1 MRSVYSE
8 KSQELLLAIL
18 RAELTGVE
26 LLDKQKSELTE
37 GILPEL
43 FKLADRHSLAH
54 IVADY
59 VIGQGVVKSEKVLEK
74 LKQNQIKAV
83 FHNEQMKHTLDLICE
98 TFEKQGIM
106 YIPLKGSVLKEFYP
120 KDGMRTSCDIDV
132 LIKEN
137 DIDVSVKALQKQG
150 FTVVKRNYHDV
161 SLLSESKIL
170 LELHFNVKENH
181 ENLDLVLK
189 DAWEYAEL
197 EAGHR
202 YKFSDEFFQF
212 HILSHMA
219 HHFMGGGC
227 GLRSLMDLWVMKHKM
242 GLDYLKAED
251 LLKKA
256 GIFKFAEQVS
266 RLSDV
271 CFGNAP
277 HDKYTESML
286 AFIVNGGVFGNVEN
300 RAKYDKAQGEGSV
313 KFIFR
318 RIFPSREVLQKRYT
332 VLEKAP
338 FLLPVFWLRRIARN
352 IFKGNTERY
361 IEEAKSYSSADYGEV
376 NDIEN
381 LRKFLEL

>member
-1 MRSVYSE
+1 M
-8 KSQELLLAIL
+8 AIL
-18 RAELTGVE
+18 CAELTGVE
-26 LLDKQKSELTE
+26 LSDKQKAELTE
-37 GILPEL
+37 DCLPEL
-43 FKLADRHSLAH
+43 FKLADRHDLAH
-54 IVADY
+54 ILAGY
-59 VIGQGVVKSEKVLEK
+59 ITAHETINNAQLLEK
-74 LKQNQIKAV
+74 IKQNEIKSA
-83 FHNEQMKHTLDLICE
+83 FHNEQMKYTLDLICE
-98 TFEKQGIM
+98 TLEQQGIA
-106 YIPLKGSVLKEFYP
+106 YIPLKGSVLKPFYP

-137 DIDVSVKALQKQG
+137 DIDASVKALQNQG
-150 FTVVKRNYHDV
+150 FTVLKCNFHDV

-202 YKFSDEFFQF
+202 YKFSDEFFVF

-242 GLDYLKAED
+242 GLDYLIAEN

-266 RLSDV
+266 RLSEV
-271 CFGNAP
+271 CFDNTS
-277 HDKYTESML
+277 HDKYTKSML

-300 RAKYDKAQGEGSV
+300 RAKYDKTGGEGSV
-313 KFIFR
+313 KFVLR
-318 RIFPSREVLQKRYT
+318 RVFPPIEVLKKRHAI
-332 VLEKAP
+332 LEKAP
-338 FLLPVFWLRRIARN
+338 ILLPFFWLRRIIRN

-361 IEEAKSYSSADYGEV
+361 IEEAKSYSSADFGEV
-376 NDIEN
+376 NDIES
-381 LRKFLEL
+381 LRNFLEL

>member
-1 MRSVYSE
+1 MHSE
-8 KSQELLLAIL
+8 KLQELLLAVL
-18 RAELTGVE
+18 RAELTGN
-26 LLDKQKSELTE
+26 ELTNE
-37 GILPEL
+37 QKAGLTEDVLPEL
-43 FKLADRHSLAH
+43 FKLADRHDLAH
-54 IVADY
+54 IIAGY
-59 VIGQGVVKSEKVLEK
+59 VTGHDVVKSEKVLEK

-202 YKFSDEFFQF
+202 HKFSEEFFVF

-219 HHFMGGGC
+219 HHFIGGGC

-242 GLDYLKAED
+242 GIDFLKAEE

-256 GIFKFAEQVS
+256 GIFKFAETVS
-266 RLSDV
+266 RLSEA
-271 CFGNAP
+271 CFGDMP
-277 HDKYTESML
+277 HDKYTKSML
-286 AFIVNGGVFGNVEN
+286 IFIVNGGVFGNVEN
-300 RAKYDKAQGEGSV
+300 KAKYDKTGGETSAKYV
-313 KFIFR
+313 LR
-318 RIFPSREVLQKRYT
+318 RVFPSIELLQKRYT

-338 FLLPVFWLRRIARN
+338 FLLPVFWVVRIVKN

-361 IEEAKSYSSADYGEV
+361 IEEAKLYGSADCGEV
-376 NDIEN
+376 ADIEQ
-381 LRKFLEL
+381 LRDYLEI

>member
-1 MRSVYSE
+1 MRSVYSK
-8 KSQELLLAIL
+8 KSQELLLAVL
-18 RAELTGVE
+18 RAELTG
-26 LLDKQKSELTE
+26 DELTDE
-37 GILPEL
+37 QKAELTSEILPEL
-43 FKLADRHSLAH
+43 FKIADRHDLAH
-54 IVADY
+54 IIAGY
-59 VIGQGVVKSEKVLEK
+59 VTAHEVVKSDK
-74 LKQNQIKAV
+74 LLGKIKQNEIKSA
-83 FHNEQMKHTLDLICE
+83 FKNEHMKYTLNLICE
-98 TFEKQGIM
+98 TLEQQGIV
-106 YIPLKGSVLKEFYP
+106 YIPLKGSVLKQYYP

-137 DIDVSVKALQKQG
+137 DIDVSVKALENQG

-189 DAWEYAEL
+189 DAWEYAQL
-197 EAGHR
+197 EAGYR

-242 GLDYLKAED
+242 GLDYLIAEN

-271 CFGNAP
+271 CFDNTS

-313 KFIFR
+313 KFVLR
-318 RIFPSREVLQKRYT
+318 RVFPPIEVLKKRHT
-332 VLEKAP
+332 ILEKAP
-338 FLLPVFWLRRIARN
+338 ILLPFFWIRRIIRN

-361 IEEAKSYSSADYGEV
+361 IEEAKSYGSVDCGEV
-376 NDIEN
+376 ADIEK
-381 LRKFLEL
+381 LKDFLEL

>member
-1 MRSVYSE
+1 M
-8 KSQELLLAIL
+8 AIL
-18 RAELTGVE
+18 RAELMGVE
-26 LLDKQKSELTE
+26 LSDKQKNELTE
-37 GILPEL
+37 DCLPEL
-43 FKLADRHSLAH
+43 FKLADRHDLAH
-54 IVADY
+54 IVAGY
-59 VIGQGVVKSEKVLEK
+59 ITVHEAINNAQLLEK
-74 LKQNQIKAV
+74 IKQNEIKSA
-83 FHNEQMKHTLDLICE
+83 FHNEQMKYTLDLICE
-98 TFEKQGIM
+98 TLEQQRIA
-106 YIPLKGSVLKEFYP
+106 YIPLKGSVLKPFYP

-137 DIDVSVKALQKQG
+137 DIDASVEALQNQG

-161 SLLSESKIL
+161 SLLSESKKL

-189 DAWEYAEL
+189 DAWKYAEL

-202 YKFSDEFFQF
+202 YKFSDEFFVF

-242 GLDYLKAED
+242 GLDYLIAEN

-313 KFIFR
+313 KFVFR

-338 FLLPVFWLRRIARN
+338 FLLPFFWLRRIARN

-376 NDIEN
+376 NDIEQ
-381 LRKFLEL
+381 LRDFLEI